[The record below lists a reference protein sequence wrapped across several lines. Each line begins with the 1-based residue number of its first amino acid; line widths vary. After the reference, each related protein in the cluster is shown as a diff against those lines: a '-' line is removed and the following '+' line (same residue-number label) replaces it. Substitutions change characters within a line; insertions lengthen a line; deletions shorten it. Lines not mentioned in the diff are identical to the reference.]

1 MNGAS
6 ITLIST
12 TKKATYSAPRR
23 NIVVTMRADSPKS
36 RPYALRSMP
45 RILALGL
52 LLTAA
57 LAAPAQ
63 AAELPVVVVPPE
75 AFGELEPLAGKGAI
89 GLLVP
94 DAGPE
99 TSRARALAALQR
111 GAVRNS
117 LLGGRPAGKA
127 LVEVTVAER
136 LPEVPAI
143 VLTLPEGGLR
153 SNDVRYDIAVLAPG
167 YRGLLT
173 SESTRIP
180 GLVSIVDVAP
190 TALGSEGKLGSTP
203 HHDPAA
209 AVAELDRRIREHRDA
224 KTPIL
229 LASLALI
236 LVLATFRRAAVLP
249 AFAAILLA
257 NVALGITGWTN
268 PWIDV
273 LVVVFFAAASLL
285 FARLPLVAHG
295 FLLAGV
301 LLVYLAA
308 MGIDERWVALSP
320 LGPTQNARFYGLS
333 NLLATL
339 LLVPALAGA
348 AILGR
353 AFGMWAFGAVAALA
367 LVTVG
372 GSQFGADGGGVLVLL
387 AGYAVFVVA
396 QYGLTRR
403 TLVAAAAVV
412 AILAIALVAGGDS
425 HVTDALRDGPTG
437 LAEDFWRRLR
447 LSWLRA
453 TSGWGVG
460 LLVGGGIAALAIPAR
475 RERRPLLLA
484 YLVAIAVSLI
494 VNDSPNDVIVAG
506 LAGYLVLSTAP
517 GVARPADEPA
527 RPAARESRAQSVPAA
542 SP

>member
-1 MNGAS
+1 
-6 ITLIST
+6 
-12 TKKATYSAPRR
+12 
-23 NIVVTMRADSPKS
+23 MRADSPKS
-36 RPYALRSMP
+36 RPYALRFMP
-45 RILALGL
+45 KILALGL

-57 LAAPAQ
+57 LAAPAN
-63 AAELPVVVVPPE
+63 AAQMSVVVLPE
-75 AFGELEPLAGKGAI
+75 HDLRRLESLSRDGAV

-94 DAGPE
+94 DAGPQ
-99 TSRARALAALQR
+99 TSLQRALRALRR
-111 GAVRNS
+111 GEVRNS
-117 LLGGRPAGKA
+117 LLGGDEAGEILIDK
-127 LVEVTVAER
+127 VSY
-136 LPEVPAI
+136 LPYSRVHGPKI
-143 VLTLPEGGLR
+143 VLGLPAAGTR
-153 SNDVRYDIAVLAPG
+153 PNDRRYPIAVIAPG

-190 TALGSEGKLGSTP
+190 TALGREGKLGSTADAIP
-203 HHDPAA
+203 VLTLYD
-209 AVAELDRRIREHRDA
+209 LNQRIDAHREA
-224 KTPIL
+224 KTPFL
-229 LASLALI
+229 LISLALI
-236 LVLATFRRAAVLP
+236 VFLAAFWRRAILA

-257 NVALGITGWTN
+257 NLGLGMTDWTDA
-268 PWIDV
+268 WGFLV
-273 LVVVFFAAASLL
+273 LLL
-285 FARLPLVAHG
+285 FAVAALAFAQLPIVAHG

-301 LLVYLAA
+301 LAAYSIA
-308 MGIDERWVALSP
+308 MGIDATWVALSP

-353 AFGMWAFGAVAALA
+353 TLGMWAFGAVAALA

-372 GSQFGADGGGVLVLL
+372 GSQFGADGGGVIVLL
-387 AGYAVFVVA
+387 VAYAVLVYFH
-396 QYGLTRR
+396 YGLTRR
-403 TLVAAAAVV
+403 TLVAAAAVI
-412 AILAIALVAGGDS
+412 AILTVAVIAGGDS
-425 HVTDALRDGPTG
+425 HVTEALRDGPAG

-453 TSGWGVG
+453 TSSWGVG
-460 LLVGGGIAALAIPAR
+460 LLVGGGIVALALLFR

-506 LAGYLVLSTAP
+506 LAGYLVLSTSP